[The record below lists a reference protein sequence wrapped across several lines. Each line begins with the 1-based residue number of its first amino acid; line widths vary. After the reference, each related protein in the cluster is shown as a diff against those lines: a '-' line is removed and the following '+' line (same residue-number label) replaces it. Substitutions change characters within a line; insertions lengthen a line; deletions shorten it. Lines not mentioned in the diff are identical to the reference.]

1 MTFPNSV
8 CNKIEYKKIGNID
21 YTMLHIVTGCMFAGK
36 TTELANIYNYLINT
50 VNPPKI
56 IVFDYDT
63 RKQSTILYTHDD
75 TPIPCTSI
83 AQLSIEH
90 MNYDVILINEAQ
102 FFKGL
107 KEFVLRALEIGKIVY
122 LFGLDGDFKQE
133 KFGELIDLLPMAD
146 TYVKL
151 YAKCACGAKASFSK
165 RLSNEIKQYG
175 PHDTYIPVCRA
186 CLS

>member
-1 MTFPNSV
+1 
-8 CNKIEYKKIGNID
+8 
-21 YTMLHIVTGCMFAGK
+21 MLHIVTGCMFAGK
-36 TTELANIYNYLINT
+36 TTELANIYNYLITT

-56 IVFDYDT
+56 IVVDYDT
-63 RKQSTILYTHDD
+63 GNQSNLLYTHDG
-75 TPIPCTSI
+75 TSINCKSI
-83 AQLSIEH
+83 AQLSIEEL
-90 MNYDVILINEAQ
+90 NYDVILINEAQ

-107 KEFVLRALEIGKIVY
+107 KEFVVQALEIGKIVY

-151 YAKCACGAKASFSK
+151 YATCGCGAKASFSK
-165 RLSNEIKQYG
+165 RLSTEVSQYL
-175 PHDTYIPVCRA
+175 PHDKYIPVCRA